1 MVILVSED
9 KRLNELD
16 GKEWLQYSFSIWRDI
31 KKTKEEKQ
39 LKHPAIFPLQLTDRI
54 IKIFTKSN
62 MSVLDPFMGTG
73 STIISATLN
82 NRKAIGFELSKEFYD
97 IVKKRLNVLQLDLF
111 KNTDENIDPVIYNDD
126 CRNLKKYIEPNT
138 IDLCLTSPPYWDI
151 LNMKRTSDKKDS
163 VNYSNSSK
171 DLGNIDDYGEFLNE
185 LQSIFKHVYDVL
197 KPGGYC
203 VVVVMDIRKKSNF
216 FPFHSDLATKMQEVG
231 FKFDDIIIW
240 DRQHEY
246 NNMRPLG
253 YPYKFRVNKVHEY
266 ILIFSK

>member
-1 MVILVSED
+1 MISED

-31 KKTKEEKQ
+31 KKTKEEKR
-39 LKHPAIFPLQLTDRI
+39 LKHPAIFPLQLTERI

-62 MSVLDPFMGTG
+62 MKVLDPFMGTG
-73 STIISATLN
+73 STVLSATAN
-82 NRKAIGFELSKEFYD
+82 NRKGIGFELSKEFYD
-97 IVKKRLNVLQLDLF
+97 VVVNRLNELQLNLF
-111 KNTDENIDPVIYNDD
+111 NDHDPNIEPEIYNDD
-126 CRNLKKYIEPNT
+126 CRNIKKYLEPNSV
-138 IDLCLTSPPYWDI
+138 DLCLTSPPYWDI
-151 LNMKRTSDKKDS
+151 LNMKRTSDHKEI
-163 VNYSNSSK
+163 VNYSDSSK
-171 DLGNIDDYGEFLNE
+171 DLGNIEDYEVFLDE
-185 LQSIFKHVYDVL
+185 LKSIFRLVYDVI

-216 FPFHSDLATKMQEVG
+216 YPFHSDLAIKMKEIG
-231 FKFDDIIIW
+231 FKFEDIVIW

-253 YPYKFRVNKVHEY
+253 YPYKFRINKVHEY